1 MATKSRGHERSW
13 LRAVSVVLAAGLAA
27 GALIAPSAVL
37 AGEGQDPGGR
47 FVSAPPEKP
56 APKPAPKAPAAPAP
70 TCTLLTT
77 EAPRGGLLE
86 IEGAGFGKAPLVRIA
101 GRVTRM
107 IERTETKISVQIH
120 PDSNGGAVTV
130 HAGKLQAPCGTLT
143 IIGKNG

>member
-1 MATKSRGHERSW
+1 MATRSRAHERSW
-13 LRAVSVVLAAGLAA
+13 RRAATAVLTA
-27 GALIAPSAVL
+27 GALIAPSSVL
-37 AGEGQDPGGR
+37 AGEGGAPDR
-47 FVSAPPEKP
+47 SVVSAPPEKP
-56 APKPAPKAPAAPAP
+56 APPKPGPAKPAAPAL
-70 TCTLLTT
+70 TCTLLTI

-86 IEGAGFGKAPLVRIA
+86 VEGAGFGKAPLVRIA

-130 HAGKLQAPCGTLT
+130 HAGKLEAACGTLT

>member
-13 LRAVSVVLAAGLAA
+13 LRAVSAVLAA

-37 AGEGQDPGGR
+37 AGEGQEPTGR
-47 FVSAPPEKP
+47 WIGAPPEQP
-56 APKPAPKAPAAPAP
+56 GPKPAPKAPAAPAL
-70 TCTLLTT
+70 TCTLITR

-86 IEGAGFGKAPLVRIA
+86 VEGAGFGKAPLVRIA

-130 HAGKLQAPCGTLT
+130 HAGKLQAACGTLT

>member
-13 LRAVSVVLAAGLAA
+13 LQAVSVVLVAA
-27 GALIAPSAVL
+27 ALTAPSAVL
-37 AGEGQDPGGR
+37 AGQRQGPAGR
-47 FVSAPPEKP
+47 AIGAPPEQP
-56 APKPAPKAPAAPAP
+56 GPKAAPKAPAGPAL
-70 TCTLLTT
+70 TCTLLTS

-86 IEGAGFGKAPLVRIA
+86 VEGAGFGKAPLVRIA

-130 HAGKLQAPCGTLT
+130 HAGKLQAACGTL
-143 IIGKNG
+143 IITGKNG